1 MRPQTSAG
9 LARRLRDL
17 PVRAVLGIE
26 VPVATGF
33 SARLLGLAGLPS
45 ERAGVGL
52 LLPRCRSVHTLG
64 MRFAL
69 DLIFLDRDDRVVGV
83 VHAIGPGRVVAERG
97 ASAVLELQ
105 AAGRGGGV
113 RPAQG
118 RELRSARRLPLE

>member
-1 MRPQTSAG
+1 MV
-9 LARRLRDL
+9 LLR
-17 PVRAVLGIE
+17 VLGIG

-33 SARLLGLAGLPS
+33 SARLLGLGGLAS
-45 ERAGVGL
+45 GRAGVGL

-83 VHAIGPGRVVAERG
+83 VHAIGPGRVVAERR

-118 RELRSARRLPLE
+118 RELRSARRHRRH